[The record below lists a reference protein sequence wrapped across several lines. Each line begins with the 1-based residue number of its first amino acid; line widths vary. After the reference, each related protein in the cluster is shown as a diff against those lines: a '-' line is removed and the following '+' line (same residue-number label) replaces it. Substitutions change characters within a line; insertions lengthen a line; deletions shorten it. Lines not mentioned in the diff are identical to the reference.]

1 MVPKGEGA
9 DTRLIFHLSFPRNR
23 NSVNSQ
29 TLKELCTVHYKYLDY
44 AIALCVKV
52 GRGCYIAK
60 SDMKSTFRNVPIKH
74 EHWCRLVLY
83 AHHPVTNQK
92 FYFADKCLPFG
103 ASISCS
109 HFQHFS
115 DSVAHIFKWKTG
127 DDTNNYWDDF
137 LFAALLKALCNG
149 HVEIF
154 LDLCK
159 TINFSVALD
168 KTNWGTQ
175 VFVFLGFL
183 INMILQMVSIPETK
197 CNKAIVH
204 INSILAKRKVMVLQ
218 MQKITGLLNF
228 FCRAIVPGR
237 AFTRHFYAKLANPDL
252 KQHYHLKVDSE
263 MRRDLTMWLSFLS
276 APESVSRPFMD
287 FSKLLIAEEMNFFT
301 DASGAADK
309 GFGCVFADH
318 WTYGTW
324 EPGFINLLK
333 PSIE

>member
-1 MVPKGEGA
+1 MRQQTHFMEQGDERSGFEMLCRTFHWNTIHKLHSVTYWTVVPKGEGA
-9 DTRLIFHLSFPRNR
+9 DTRLIFHLSFPREQEFCQLS
-23 NSVNSQ
+23 NSEG
-29 TLKELCTVHYKYLDY
+29 TLYSSLQNILDY

-204 INSILAKRKVMVLQ
+204 INSILAKRKGNGSPNAENHRFAQ
-218 MQKITGLLNF
+218 F
-228 FCRAIVPGR
+228 F
-237 AFTRHFYAKLANPDL
+237 L
-252 KQHYHLKVDSE
+252 
-263 MRRDLTMWLSFLS
+263 
-276 APESVSRPFMD
+276 
-287 FSKLLIAEEMNFFT
+287 
-301 DASGAADK
+301 
-309 GFGCVFADH
+309 
-318 WTYGTW
+318 
-324 EPGFINLLK
+324 
-333 PSIE
+333 